1 MRPVLRAGTDWK
13 IRTEGHTMPKEPIPV
28 HILTGFLGS
37 GKTTVLNHLVRAP
50 QFAKTF
56 VIVNEFGEVGLDH
69 LLAQSTGE
77 TMLEMSS
84 GCICCTIRSD
94 LRKTLKD
101 ISWRFSR
108 MGKRQF
114 DRVVIETTGLADP
127 APIIHTIMASP
138 ELAGDYELR
147 SVIATIDGTCFAQTH
162 REQCEARKQAA
173 VADFLIMTKTDL
185 VDERQRLRIEDIVRT
200 VNPSAPLV
208 ASVKGVVD
216 IDTLFATAPFS
227 TLNKEADVE
236 KWLDEE
242 AYHDDHHDHHEHHH
256 DVNRHGEDI
265 SAFCISRDDP
275 VPERGFMVWIDM
287 LLAFMGEKMLRI
299 KGLVNIEGY
308 DGPVVIHGVQH
319 IFYPLYHMEQWPDSD
334 RRTRIVFITKGIDK
348 DSLETSL
355 RSLTGRRE
363 ERNDANG
370 TNL

>member
-1 MRPVLRAGTDWK
+1 
-13 IRTEGHTMPKEPIPV
+13 MPKEPIPV

-37 GKTTVLNHLVRAP
+37 GKTTVLNHLVHAP
-50 QFAKTF
+50 QFSTTF
-56 VIVNEFGEVGLDH
+56 VIINEFGEVGLDH
-69 LLAQSTGE
+69 LLVQSTGE

-101 ISWRFSR
+101 IRWRFSR

-127 APIIHTIMASP
+127 APIIHTIMTSP

-147 SVIATIDGTCFAQTH
+147 SVIATIDATCFAQTQ
-162 REQCEARKQAA
+162 REQFEARKQAA
-173 VADFLIMTKTDL
+173 VADCLIMTKTDL
-185 VDERQRLRIEDIVRT
+185 VDEQQRLRTEELVRT

-208 ASVKGVVD
+208 TAVKGVVD
-216 IDTLFATAPFS
+216 IDTLFATPPFS
-227 TLNKEADVE
+227 ALNKEADVK

-242 AYHDDHHDHHEHHH
+242 AYHDSHHDHHGHHH

-265 SAFCISRDDP
+265 SAFCITREDP
-275 VPERGFMVWIDM
+275 IPERGFMAWIDA
-287 LLAFMGEKMLRI
+287 LLFLMGEQMLRI

-308 DGPVVIHGVQH
+308 DGPVIVHGVQH
-319 IFYPLYHMEQWPDSD
+319 MFYPPHRMEQWPDND
-334 RRTRIVFITKGIDK
+334 VRTRIVFITKGIDK

-355 RSLTGRRE
+355 RSLAARKE
-363 ERNDANG
+363 ERNDATG
-370 TNL
+370 TNV